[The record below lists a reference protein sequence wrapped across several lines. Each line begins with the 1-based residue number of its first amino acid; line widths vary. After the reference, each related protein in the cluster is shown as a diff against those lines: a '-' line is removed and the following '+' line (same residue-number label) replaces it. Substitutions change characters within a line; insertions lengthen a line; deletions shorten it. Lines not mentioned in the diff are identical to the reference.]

1 MGMKRKSVA
10 EYITGCGCACVSFA
24 CVCALQQAP
33 ESGRG
38 LCVLMYLYSQVGDMV
53 ARYALTPP
61 PPTHPSKDEC
71 MDVTG
76 AGKHAFIMLFL
87 ICISI
92 RRGVK
97 FMCLDD
103 ILLQLSSL

>member
-1 MGMKRKSVA
+1 M
-10 EYITGCGCACVSFA
+10 
-24 CVCALQQAP
+24 
-33 ESGRG
+33 
-38 LCVLMYLYSQVGDMV
+38 LMYLYSQLGDMV
-53 ARYALTPP
+53 ALYAGNRPP
-61 PPTHPSKDEC
+61 PSKDEC